1 MRILFVTTEG
11 NEVAKAAEDYVTGLQ
26 TKNGTEGGRH
36 VVASI
41 WPEAGRTPA
50 EQVALMDQLVSAVA
64 KDEKA
69 RLCVL
74 STSPYVLRAIQVRA
88 AECSMATHVGCVL
101 LRLDGSMEEM
111 ASTEPLFDSW
121 VRPLEDLEARIIVL

>member
-11 NEVAKAAEDYVTGLQ
+11 NEVAKAAEDYVRLQ

-50 EQVALMDQLVSAVA
+50 EQVALMDQLVSTVA

-74 STSPYVLRAIQVRA
+74 SASPYVLRAIQVRA

-101 LRLDGSMEEM
+101 FHLDGSMEEM

-121 VRPLEDLEARIIVL
+121 VRPFEGLEARIFML

>member
-11 NEVAKAAEDYVTGLQ
+11 NEVAKAAEDYVIGLQ
-26 TKNGTEGGRH
+26 KDGTEGGRH
-36 VVASI
+36 VAASI

-101 LRLDGSMEEM
+101 FHLDGSMEEM
-111 ASTEPLFDSW
+111 VLTEPLFDSW
-121 VRPLEDLEARIIVL
+121 VKPLEDLEARIFVL